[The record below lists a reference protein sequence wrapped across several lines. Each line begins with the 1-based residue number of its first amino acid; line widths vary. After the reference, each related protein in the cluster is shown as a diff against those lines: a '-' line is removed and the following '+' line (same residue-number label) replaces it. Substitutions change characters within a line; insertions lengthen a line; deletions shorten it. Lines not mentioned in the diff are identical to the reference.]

1 MSFVGALKEL
11 KKRVKGSNIT
21 VEKAAND
28 GVEDESLVLLHSI
41 ANDDQAEVQWYQK
54 NLRPARNLVH
64 PSEAF
69 IQGIKALRPAAVFNT
84 FDIKKAKL
92 RRLTK
97 QQKDKRKAM
106 DRRKKEIAPTA
117 AFKASINPHK
127 TPRVGGH
134 ATAEEARFLSR
145 GKKRIDSKEGKKE
158 FFKKWKKEKAK
169 KIVGGSDSSMRWLY
183 KTAHAKALFSFF
195 FIWASHV
202 LLFFRLIGQL
212 PRDLKDVSGALGC
225 LYGMLPDAD
234 EYGQFVLPQEAV
246 ASYHQL
252 GYVKLPRLVL
262 EPKQI
267 DMLADEVNQLANNVE
282 HHPKSENL
290 YATSLADLTGGPI
303 FCCQGQ
309 WRASWG
315 MHDLIYLPSLTVA
328 ASQVLQ
334 NSLVRLW
341 YDEVY
346 MKEPRVGPCIP
357 WQQNFA
363 RWQHTKP
370 LNHVS
375 IFIALDT
382 LNKDRG
388 APCLIPGSHRWRD
401 GNLLPPVPYD
411 PGKDESQQLNSIW
424 DIVDEEEREV
434 LLDSPPETI
443 DLRRGKLFLFILSP
457 FTPPIPTGPL
467 TFTVGE
473 GPLLPNTTR
482 FHADAMI
489 QGPYFP
495 TVFDPG
501 MTENIFP
508 MLQTHN
514 THSRSCTA
522 ERDGVNKVISHDYRL
537 KTRNIDKIECRF
549 LLLLFYYIY
558 ILHLFLSSF
567 FFYFDFVGPFSGPFV
582 SLCFQ
587 YISPL
592 THKRKMK

>member
-1 MSFVGALKEL
+1 MLSIVSSRLRCYTRHFRYSSVEFSVVFHQKRSKSYVLKF
-11 KKRVKGSNIT
+11 
-21 VEKAAND
+21 
-28 GVEDESLVLLHSI
+28 
-41 ANDDQAEVQWYQK
+41 
-54 NLRPARNLVH
+54 LR
-64 PSEAF
+64 
-69 IQGIKALRPAAVFNT
+69 
-84 FDIKKAKL
+84 
-92 RRLTK
+92 
-97 QQKDKRKAM
+97 
-106 DRRKKEIAPTA
+106 
-117 AFKASINPHK
+117 
-127 TPRVGGH
+127 
-134 ATAEEARFLSR
+134 
-145 GKKRIDSKEGKKE
+145 
-158 FFKKWKKEKAK
+158 
-169 KIVGGSDSSMRWLY
+169 
-183 KTAHAKALFSFF
+183 
-195 FIWASHV
+195 
-202 LLFFRLIGQL
+202 GQL
-212 PRDLKDVSGALGC
+212 PHDLKDVSGALGC

-252 GYVKLPRLVL
+252 GYVKLPRLIL
-262 EPKQI
+262 EPKQL

-315 MHDLIYLPSLTVA
+315 MHDLIYLPSITVA
-328 ASQVLQ
+328 ASQVLK
-334 NSLVRLW
+334 NSLVKLW

-346 MKEPRVGPCIP
+346 MKEARVGPCIP
-357 WQQNFA
+357 WQQNYA

-375 IFIALDT
+375 VFIALDT

-411 PGKDESQQLNSIW
+411 PQKDESQQLNSIW

-443 DLRRGKLFLFILSP
+443 DLRRGEALLIH
-457 FTPPIPTGPL
+457 PL
-467 TFTVGE
+467 TLHATHANRSLGQCRTCIIHYMGEKTFTVGE

-482 FHADAMI
+482 FHADAEI

-508 MLQTHN
+508 MLQ
-514 THSRSCTA
+514 
-522 ERDGVNKVISHDYRL
+522 
-537 KTRNIDKIECRF
+537 
-549 LLLLFYYIY
+549 
-558 ILHLFLSSF
+558 
-567 FFYFDFVGPFSGPFV
+567 
-582 SLCFQ
+582 
-587 YISPL
+587 
-592 THKRKMK
+592 